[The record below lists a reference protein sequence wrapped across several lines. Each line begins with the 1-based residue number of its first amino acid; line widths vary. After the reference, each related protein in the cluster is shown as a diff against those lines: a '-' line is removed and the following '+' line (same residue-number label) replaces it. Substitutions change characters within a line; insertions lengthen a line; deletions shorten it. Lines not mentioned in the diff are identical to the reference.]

1 MGLYG
6 FKVGQAGG
14 RLLHLNLC
22 MFDISLAIGL
32 PDPFLAIQWGGV
44 RQIPTLYE
52 SLAQGGAPKRNPFLN
67 SELIR

>member
-14 RLLHLNLC
+14 RLLHLILC
-22 MFDISLAIGL
+22 MFDISLANGL
-32 PDPFLAIQWGGV
+32 PDPFLAIQWGGCAKS
-44 RQIPTLYE
+44 PLYTKVWRR
-52 SLAQGGAPKRNPFLN
+52 GRAPKRNPFLN